1 MKHCAAR
8 PDADALWLCQPTPVS
23 TMPKTMMPCQVS
35 WQFVAIKL
43 QPSMHALGAEAAVAA
58 EAPVGTAS
66 AAHASTPQECTT
78 GCEEHCSQSAEL
90 CHASLPGSIC
100 PIMTCYKVGR
110 QHRIGAIC
118 SDARKFRSEWQPR
131 HKSIARFDFTC

>member
-23 TMPKTMMPCQVS
+23 TMPKTVMPCQVS
-35 WQFVAIKL
+35 WQFVAIKR

-66 AAHASTPQECTT
+66 AAHASTPQEALPAARST
-78 GCEEHCSQSAEL
+78 AAKVRNFAMR
-90 CHASLPGSIC
+90 ASLAQQARL
-100 PIMTCYKVGR
+100 YVGTNLV
-110 QHRIGAIC
+110 GNTESA
-118 SDARKFRSEWQPR
+118 P
-131 HKSIARFDFTC
+131 